1 MGKTESQRR
10 SGTQAHRRA
19 VQEFGLVTGLGG
31 RYPPGPAF
39 GYPRVLAKS
48 LPVIFPISC
57 MDLNV
62 DLYAKGDADDVNH
75 KVI

>member
-10 SGTQAHRRA
+10 SGSQAHRHA
-19 VQEFGLVTGLGG
+19 VQHFGLVTGLGMVSS
-31 RYPPGPAF
+31 RPGVRLP
-39 GYPRVLAKS
+39 GVLAKS
-48 LPVIFPISC
+48 FPTIFPISC